1 MVRASRVIS
10 PEPPMPSALS
20 DSTFSKRRAP
30 AWPWLLVSLSVI
42 LADQFSKWLVRQDLP
57 LNSSHPVT
65 RFFNLVYIHN
75 PGAAFSFLA
84 GQPGWQRW
92 FFTALSLAAS
102 ALIVW
107 LLLRHR
113 GKTLFSLALA
123 FILGGALGNVIDRVL
138 WGKVTDFLDFY
149 ITLNGQQ
156 WHWPAFNLADSAIF
170 VGAALLI
177 LDELRRALRH

>member
-1 MVRASRVIS
+1 
-10 PEPPMPSALS
+10 MPSALS
-20 DSTFSKRRAP
+20 DSSFTSRRGRV
-30 AWPWLLVSLSVI
+30 WPWLLVSLAVI
-42 LADQFSKWLVRQDLP
+42 LADQFTKWLVRQDLP
-57 LNSSHPVT
+57 LDSSHPVT
-65 RFFNLVYIHN
+65 GFFNLVYIHN

-84 GQPGWQRW
+84 SAPGWQRW

-102 ALIVW
+102 LFILW
-107 LLLRHR
+107 LMARNR
-113 GKTLFSLALA
+113 GKPLFNLALA

-170 VGAALLI
+170 VGALLLI
-177 LDELRRALRH
+177 VDELRRARQHRS